1 MAIVVN
7 TNIDSLRVQRNLNS
21 ASTKMSKAMERL
33 TTGSKVNQA
42 ADDAAGFVI
51 AKGLEAQQRGSV
63 VAQNNAQA
71 GINLLQTAEGNFD
84 AIQEHLLR
92 IRDLTLQAMNGGYS
106 YDEVKAM
113 EDEVLARTAEIDR
126 ISNGAKFNEFALF
139 PPTADAE
146 DIVLQVGSNSDEAT
160 NTITVSDVFTEA
172 TVSVLTG
179 RTGNPI
185 RFTDG
190 VSDMVDLTEFR
201 QILDDLDTGIKEIS
215 TRRGTIGA
223 ITNRLES
230 AVDALDIQNE
240 NLLAAKS
247 RIMDADVGQESSN
260 FTQYQ
265 ILQQASA
272 SLLVQANQSPSIA
285 LSLI

>member
-21 ASTKMSKAMERL
+21 ASTNMSKAMERL

-63 VAQNNAQA
+63 VAQNNAQT

-84 AIQEHLLR
+84 VIQEHLLR

-113 EDEVLARTAEIDR
+113 EDEVMARTAEIDR

-139 PPTADAE
+139 PQGGGD
-146 DIVLQVGSNSDEAT
+146 DLVLQIGSNSDELT
-160 NTITVSDVFTEA
+160 NTVTVADVFTEA

-179 RTGNPI
+179 RAGNPI

-190 VSDMVDLTEFR
+190 ISDIVDLTEFR
-201 QILDDLDTGIKEIS
+201 DILDAVDVGIKEIS

-230 AVDALDIQNE
+230 AVEALDIQNE
-240 NLLAAKS
+240 NLLAARS
-247 RIMDADVGQESSN
+247 RIVDADVGEESSN
-260 FTQYQ
+260 YTKYQ

>member
-21 ASTKMSKAMERL
+21 ASTNMSKAMERL

-63 VAQNNAQA
+63 VAQNNAQT

-84 AIQEHLLR
+84 VIQEHLLR

-113 EDEVLARTAEIDR
+113 EDEVMARTAEIDR

-139 PPTADAE
+139 PQGGGD
-146 DIVLQVGSNSDEAT
+146 DLVLQIGSNSDELT
-160 NTITVSDVFTEA
+160 NTVTVTGVFTEA

-190 VSDMVDLTEFR
+190 ISDIVDLTEFR
-201 QILDDLDTGIKEIS
+201 DILDAVDVGIKEIS

-230 AVDALDIQNE
+230 AVEALDIQNE
-240 NLLAAKS
+240 NLLAARS
-247 RIMDADVGQESSN
+247 RIVDADVGQESSN
-260 FTQYQ
+260 YTKYQ

>member
-21 ASTKMSKAMERL
+21 ASTNMSKAVERL

-63 VAQNNAQA
+63 VAQNNAQT
-71 GINLLQTAEGNFD
+71 GINLLQTAEGNLD
-84 AIQEHLLR
+84 VIQEHLLR

-126 ISNGAKFNEFALF
+126 ISNGAKFNEFELF
-139 PPTADAE
+139 PAGGAD
-146 DIVLQVGSNSDEAT
+146 DLVLQVGANSDEAT
-160 NTITVSDVFTEA
+160 NTITVTGVFTEA
-172 TVSVLTG
+172 TTSVLTG

-185 RFTDG
+185 KFTDG
-190 VSDMVDLTEFR
+190 VSDVVDLTEFR

-230 AVDALDIQNE
+230 AVEALDIQNE

-247 RIMDADVGQESSN
+247 RIMDADIGEESSN
-260 FTQYQ
+260 YTKYQ

>member
-21 ASTKMSKAMERL
+21 ASTNMSKAVERL

-63 VAQNNAQA
+63 VAQNNAQT
-71 GINLLQTAEGNFD
+71 GINLLQTAEGNLD
-84 AIQEHLLR
+84 VIQDHLLR

-126 ISNGAKFNEFALF
+126 ISNGAKFNEFELF
-139 PPTADAE
+139 PAGGAD
-146 DIVLQVGSNSDEAT
+146 DLVLQIGSNSDEAT
-160 NTITVSDVFTEA
+160 NTITVAGVFIEA
-172 TVSVLTG
+172 TTSVLTG
-179 RTGNPI
+179 RAGNPI

-190 VSDMVDLTEFR
+190 VSDIVDLTEFR
-201 QILDDLDTGIKEIS
+201 AILDDLDTGIKEIS

-230 AVDALDIQNE
+230 AVEALDIQNE

-247 RIMDADVGQESSN
+247 RIMDADIGEESSN
-260 FTQYQ
+260 YTKYQ

>member
-21 ASTKMSKAMERL
+21 ASTNMSKAVERL

-63 VAQNNAQA
+63 VAQNNAQT
-71 GINLLQTAEGNFD
+71 GINLLQTAEGNLD
-84 AIQEHLLR
+84 VIQDHLLR

-126 ISNGAKFNEFALF
+126 ISNGAKFNEFELF
-139 PPTADAE
+139 PTGGAD
-146 DIVLQVGSNSDEAT
+146 DLVLQIGSNSDEAT
-160 NTITVSDVFTEA
+160 NTITVTGVFIEA
-172 TVSVLTG
+172 TTSVLTG

-185 RFTDG
+185 KFTDG
-190 VSDMVDLTEFR
+190 VSDIVDLTEFR

-230 AVDALDIQNE
+230 AVEALDIQNE

-247 RIMDADVGQESSN
+247 RIVDADIGEESSN
-260 FTQYQ
+260 YTKYQ

>member
-21 ASTKMSKAMERL
+21 ASTNMSKAVERL

-63 VAQNNAQA
+63 VAQNNAQT
-71 GINLLQTAEGNFD
+71 GINLLQTAEGNLD
-84 AIQEHLLR
+84 VIQDHLLR

-126 ISNGAKFNEFALF
+126 ISNGAKFNEFELF
-139 PPTADAE
+139 PAGGAD
-146 DIVLQVGSNSDEAT
+146 DLVLQVGSNSDEAT
-160 NTITVSDVFTEA
+160 NTITVTGVFIEA
-172 TVSVLTG
+172 TTSVLTG
-179 RTGNPI
+179 RAGNPI
-185 RFTDG
+185 KFTDG
-190 VSDMVDLTEFR
+190 VSDIVDLTEFR

-230 AVDALDIQNE
+230 AVEALDIQNE

-247 RIMDADVGQESSN
+247 RIVDADIGEESSN
-260 FTQYQ
+260 YTKYQ

>member
-21 ASTKMSKAMERL
+21 ASTNMSKAVERL

-63 VAQNNAQA
+63 VAQDNAQT

-84 AIQEHLLR
+84 VIQEHLLR

-113 EDEVLARTAEIDR
+113 EDEVVARTAEIDR
-126 ISNGAKFNEFALF
+126 ISNGAKFNEFQLF
-139 PPTADAE
+139 PTGGAD
-146 DIVLQVGSNSDEAT
+146 DLVLQVGANSDEAT
-160 NTITVSDVFTEA
+160 NTITVTGVFTEA

-190 VSDMVDLTEFR
+190 VSDIVDLTEFR

-240 NLLAAKS
+240 NLLAARS
-247 RIMDADVGQESSN
+247 RIVDADIGEESSN
-260 FTQYQ
+260 YTKYQ

>member
-21 ASTKMSKAMERL
+21 ASTNMSKAVERL

-63 VAQNNAQA
+63 VAQNNAQT
-71 GINLLQTAEGNFD
+71 GINLLQTAEGNLD
-84 AIQEHLLR
+84 VIQDHLLR

-126 ISNGAKFNEFALF
+126 ISNGAKFNEFELF
-139 PPTADAE
+139 PTGGAD
-146 DIVLQVGSNSDEAT
+146 DLVLQIGSNSDEAT
-160 NTITVSDVFTEA
+160 NTITVAGVFIEA
-172 TVSVLTG
+172 TTSVLTG

-185 RFTDG
+185 KFTDG
-190 VSDMVDLTEFR
+190 VSDIVDLTEFR

-230 AVDALDIQNE
+230 AVEALDIQNE

-247 RIMDADVGQESSN
+247 RIMDADIGEESSN
-260 FTQYQ
+260 YTKYQ

>member
-21 ASTKMSKAMERL
+21 ASTNMSKAVERL

-63 VAQNNAQA
+63 VAQNNAQT
-71 GINLLQTAEGNFD
+71 GINLLQTAEGNLD
-84 AIQEHLLR
+84 VIQDHLLR

-126 ISNGAKFNEFALF
+126 ISNGAKFNEFELF
-139 PPTADAE
+139 PAGGAD
-146 DIVLQVGSNSDEAT
+146 DLVLQIGSNSDEAT
-160 NTITVSDVFTEA
+160 NTITVAGVFIEA
-172 TVSVLTG
+172 TTSVLTG

-185 RFTDG
+185 KFTDG
-190 VSDMVDLTEFR
+190 VSDIVDLTEFR

-230 AVDALDIQNE
+230 AVEALDIQNE

-247 RIMDADVGQESSN
+247 RIMDADIGEESSN
-260 FTQYQ
+260 YTKYQ

>member
-21 ASTKMSKAMERL
+21 ASTNMSKAVERL

-63 VAQNNAQA
+63 VAQNNAQT
-71 GINLLQTAEGNFD
+71 GINLLQTAEGNLD
-84 AIQEHLLR
+84 VIQEHLLR

-126 ISNGAKFNEFALF
+126 ISNGAKFNEFELF
-139 PPTADAE
+139 PAGGAD
-146 DIVLQVGSNSDEAT
+146 DLVLQIGSNSDEAT
-160 NTITVSDVFTEA
+160 NTITVTGVFTEA
-172 TVSVLTG
+172 TTSVLTG

-185 RFTDG
+185 KFTDG
-190 VSDMVDLTEFR
+190 VSDVVDLTEFR

-230 AVDALDIQNE
+230 AVEALDIQNE

-247 RIMDADVGQESSN
+247 RIMDADIGEESSN
-260 FTQYQ
+260 YTKYQ

>member
-21 ASTKMSKAMERL
+21 ASTNMSKAVERL

-63 VAQNNAQA
+63 VAQNNAQT
-71 GINLLQTAEGNFD
+71 GINLLQTAEGNLD
-84 AIQEHLLR
+84 VIQEHLLR

-126 ISNGAKFNEFALF
+126 ISNGAKFNEFELF
-139 PPTADAE
+139 PTGGAD
-146 DIVLQVGSNSDEAT
+146 DLVLQIGSNSDEAT
-160 NTITVSDVFTEA
+160 NTITVTGVFIEA
-172 TVSVLTG
+172 TTSVLTG

-185 RFTDG
+185 KFTDG
-190 VSDMVDLTEFR
+190 VSDIVDLTEFR

-230 AVDALDIQNE
+230 AVEALDIQNE

-247 RIMDADVGQESSN
+247 RIMDADIGEESSN
-260 FTQYQ
+260 YTKYQ

>member
-21 ASTKMSKAMERL
+21 ASTNMSKAVERL

-63 VAQNNAQA
+63 VAQNNAQT
-71 GINLLQTAEGNFD
+71 GINLLQTAEGNLD
-84 AIQEHLLR
+84 VIQDHLLR

-126 ISNGAKFNEFALF
+126 ISNGAKFNEFELF
-139 PPTADAE
+139 PAGGAD
-146 DIVLQVGSNSDEAT
+146 DLVLQVGSNSDEAT
-160 NTITVSDVFTEA
+160 NTITVTGVFIEA
-172 TVSVLTG
+172 TTSVLTG
-179 RTGNPI
+179 RAGNPI
-185 RFTDG
+185 KFTDG
-190 VSDMVDLTEFR
+190 VSDIVDLTEFR

-230 AVDALDIQNE
+230 AVEALDIQNE

-247 RIMDADVGQESSN
+247 RIMDADIGEESSN
-260 FTQYQ
+260 YTKYQ

>member
-21 ASTKMSKAMERL
+21 ASTNMSKAVERL

-63 VAQNNAQA
+63 VAQNNAQT
-71 GINLLQTAEGNFD
+71 GINLLQTAEGNLD
-84 AIQEHLLR
+84 VIQDHLLR

-126 ISNGAKFNEFALF
+126 ISNGAKFNEFELF
-139 PPTADAE
+139 PTGGAD
-146 DIVLQVGSNSDEAT
+146 DLVLQIGSNSDEAT
-160 NTITVSDVFTEA
+160 NTITVTGVFIEA
-172 TVSVLTG
+172 TTSVLTG

-185 RFTDG
+185 KFTDG
-190 VSDMVDLTEFR
+190 VSDIVDLTEFR

-230 AVDALDIQNE
+230 AVEALDIQNE

-247 RIMDADVGQESSN
+247 RIMDADIGEESSN
-260 FTQYQ
+260 YTKYQ

>member
-21 ASTKMSKAMERL
+21 ASTNMSKAVERL

-63 VAQNNAQA
+63 VAQNNAQT
-71 GINLLQTAEGNFD
+71 GINLLQTAEGNLD
-84 AIQEHLLR
+84 VIQDHLLR

-126 ISNGAKFNEFALF
+126 ISNGAKFNEFELF
-139 PPTADAE
+139 PAGGAD
-146 DIVLQVGSNSDEAT
+146 DLVLQIGSNSDEAT
-160 NTITVSDVFTEA
+160 NTITVTGVFIEA
-172 TVSVLTG
+172 TTSVLTG
-179 RTGNPI
+179 RAGNPI
-185 RFTDG
+185 KFTDG
-190 VSDMVDLTEFR
+190 VSDIVDLTEFR
-201 QILDDLDTGIKEIS
+201 AILDDLDTGIKEIS

-230 AVDALDIQNE
+230 AVEALDIQNE

-247 RIMDADVGQESSN
+247 RIMDADIGEESSN
-260 FTQYQ
+260 YTKYQ

>member
-21 ASTKMSKAMERL
+21 ASTNMSKAIERL
-33 TTGSKVNQA
+33 TTGSQVNQA

-63 VAQNNAQA
+63 VAQNNAQT

-84 AIQEHLLR
+84 VIQEHLLR

-113 EDEVLARTAEIDR
+113 EDEVMARTAEIDR

-139 PPTADAE
+139 PQGGGD
-146 DIVLQVGSNSDEAT
+146 DLVLQIGSNSDELT
-160 NTITVSDVFTEA
+160 NTVTVAGVFTEA

-190 VSDMVDLTEFR
+190 VSDIVDLTEFR
-201 QILDDLDTGIKEIS
+201 DILDAVDVGIKEIS

-230 AVDALDIQNE
+230 AVEALDIQNE
-240 NLLAAKS
+240 NLLAARS
-247 RIMDADVGQESSN
+247 RIVDADVGEESSN
-260 FTQYQ
+260 YTKYQ

>member
-21 ASTKMSKAMERL
+21 ASTNMSKAVERL

-63 VAQNNAQA
+63 VAQNNAQT
-71 GINLLQTAEGNFD
+71 GINLLQTAEGNLD
-84 AIQEHLLR
+84 VIQDHLLR

-126 ISNGAKFNEFALF
+126 ISNGAKFNEFELF
-139 PPTADAE
+139 PAGGAD
-146 DIVLQVGSNSDEAT
+146 DLVLQIGSNSDEAT
-160 NTITVSDVFTEA
+160 NTITVAGVFIEA
-172 TVSVLTG
+172 TTSVLTG
-179 RTGNPI
+179 RAGNPI
-185 RFTDG
+185 KFTDG
-190 VSDMVDLTEFR
+190 VSDIVDLTEFR
-201 QILDDLDTGIKEIS
+201 AILDDLDTGIKEIS

-230 AVDALDIQNE
+230 AVEALDIQNE

-247 RIMDADVGQESSN
+247 RIMDADIGEESSN
-260 FTQYQ
+260 YTKYQ

>member
-21 ASTKMSKAMERL
+21 ASTNMSKAVERL

-63 VAQNNAQA
+63 VAQNNAQT
-71 GINLLQTAEGNFD
+71 GINLLQTAEGNLD
-84 AIQEHLLR
+84 VIQDHLLR

-126 ISNGAKFNEFALF
+126 ISNGAKFNEFELF
-139 PPTADAE
+139 PAGGAD
-146 DIVLQVGSNSDEAT
+146 DLVLQIGSNSDEAT
-160 NTITVSDVFTEA
+160 NTITVTGVFIEA
-172 TVSVLTG
+172 TTSVLTG
-179 RTGNPI
+179 RAGNPI
-185 RFTDG
+185 KFTDG
-190 VSDMVDLTEFR
+190 VSDIVDLTEFR

-230 AVDALDIQNE
+230 AVEALDIQNE

-247 RIMDADVGQESSN
+247 RIMDADIGEESSN
-260 FTQYQ
+260 YTKYQ

>member
-21 ASTKMSKAMERL
+21 ASANMSKAVERL

-63 VAQNNAQA
+63 VAQDNAQT
-71 GINLLQTAEGNFD
+71 GINLLQTAEGNLD
-84 AIQEHLLR
+84 VIQDHLLR

-126 ISNGAKFNEFALF
+126 ISNGAKFNEFELF
-139 PPTADAE
+139 PTGGAD
-146 DIVLQVGSNSDEAT
+146 DLVLQIGPNSDEAT
-160 NTITVSDVFTEA
+160 NTITVTGVFTEA
-172 TVSVLTG
+172 TTSVLTD
-179 RTGNPI
+179 RAGNPI
-185 RFTDG
+185 RFTNG
-190 VSDMVDLTEFR
+190 VDTVVDLTEFR
-201 QILDDLDTGIKEIS
+201 AILDDLDTGIKEIS

-230 AVDALDIQNE
+230 AVEALDIQNE

-247 RIMDADVGQESSN
+247 RIVDADIGEESSN
-260 FTQYQ
+260 YTKYQ

-272 SLLVQANQSPSIA
+272 SLLVQANQSPQIA

>member
-21 ASTKMSKAMERL
+21 ASTNMSKAVERL

-63 VAQNNAQA
+63 VAQNNAQT
-71 GINLLQTAEGNFD
+71 GINLLQTAEGNLD
-84 AIQEHLLR
+84 VIQDHLLR

-126 ISNGAKFNEFALF
+126 ISNGAKFNEFELF
-139 PPTADAE
+139 PAGGAD
-146 DIVLQVGSNSDEAT
+146 DLVLQVGSNSDEVT
-160 NTITVSDVFTEA
+160 NTITVTGVFIEA
-172 TVSVLTG
+172 TTSVLTG
-179 RTGNPI
+179 RAGNPI
-185 RFTDG
+185 KFTDG
-190 VSDMVDLTEFR
+190 VSDIVDLTEFR

-230 AVDALDIQNE
+230 AVEALDIQNE

-247 RIMDADVGQESSN
+247 RIMDADIGEESSN
-260 FTQYQ
+260 YTKYQ

>member
-21 ASTKMSKAMERL
+21 ASTNMSKAMERL

-63 VAQNNAQA
+63 VAQNNAQT

-84 AIQEHLLR
+84 VIQEHLLR

-113 EDEVLARTAEIDR
+113 EDEVMARTAEIDR

-139 PPTADAE
+139 PQGGGD
-146 DIVLQVGSNSDEAT
+146 DLVLQIGSNSDELT
-160 NTITVSDVFTEA
+160 NTVTVAGVFTEA

-190 VSDMVDLTEFR
+190 VSDIVDLTEFR
-201 QILDDLDTGIKEIS
+201 DILDAVDVGIKEIS

-230 AVDALDIQNE
+230 AVEALDIQNE
-240 NLLAAKS
+240 NLLAARS
-247 RIMDADVGQESSN
+247 RIVDADVGEESSN
-260 FTQYQ
+260 YTKYQ

>member
-21 ASTKMSKAMERL
+21 ASTNMSKAVERL

-63 VAQNNAQA
+63 VAQNNAQT
-71 GINLLQTAEGNFD
+71 GINLLQTAEGNLD
-84 AIQEHLLR
+84 VIQDHLLR

-126 ISNGAKFNEFALF
+126 ISNGAKFNEFELF
-139 PPTADAE
+139 PAGGAD
-146 DIVLQVGSNSDEAT
+146 DLVLQVGSNSDETT
-160 NTITVSDVFTEA
+160 NTITVTGVFIEA
-172 TVSVLTG
+172 TTSVLTG

-185 RFTDG
+185 KFTDG
-190 VSDMVDLTEFR
+190 VSDIVDLTEFR

-230 AVDALDIQNE
+230 AVEALDIQNE

-247 RIMDADVGQESSN
+247 RIMDADIGEESSN
-260 FTQYQ
+260 YTKYQ

>member
-21 ASTKMSKAMERL
+21 ASTNMSKAVERL

-63 VAQNNAQA
+63 VAQNNAQT
-71 GINLLQTAEGNFD
+71 GINLLQTAEGNLD
-84 AIQEHLLR
+84 VIQDHLLR

-126 ISNGAKFNEFALF
+126 ISNGAKFNEFELF
-139 PPTADAE
+139 PTGGAD
-146 DIVLQVGSNSDEAT
+146 DLVLQIGSNSDEAT
-160 NTITVSDVFTEA
+160 NTITVAGVFIEA
-172 TVSVLTG
+172 TTSVLTG
-179 RTGNPI
+179 RAGNPI
-185 RFTDG
+185 KFTDG
-190 VSDMVDLTEFR
+190 VSDIVDLTEFR
-201 QILDDLDTGIKEIS
+201 AILDDLDTGIKEIS

-230 AVDALDIQNE
+230 AVEALDIQNE

-247 RIMDADVGQESSN
+247 RIMDADIGEESSN
-260 FTQYQ
+260 YTKYQ

>member
-21 ASTKMSKAMERL
+21 ASTNMSKAMERL

-63 VAQNNAQA
+63 VAQNNAQT

-84 AIQEHLLR
+84 VIQEHLLR

-113 EDEVLARTAEIDR
+113 EDEVMARTAEIDR
-126 ISNGAKFNEFALF
+126 ISNGAKFNEFQLF
-139 PPTADAE
+139 PQGGGD
-146 DIVLQVGSNSDEAT
+146 DLVLQIGSNSDELT
-160 NTITVSDVFTEA
+160 NTVTVADVFTEA

-179 RTGNPI
+179 RAGNPI

-190 VSDMVDLTEFR
+190 VSDIVDLTEFR
-201 QILDDLDTGIKEIS
+201 DILDAVDVGIKEIS

-230 AVDALDIQNE
+230 AVEALDIQNE
-240 NLLAAKS
+240 NLLAARS
-247 RIMDADVGQESSN
+247 RIVDADVGEESSN
-260 FTQYQ
+260 YTKYQ

>member
-21 ASTKMSKAMERL
+21 ASTNMSKAVERL

-63 VAQNNAQA
+63 VAQNNAQT
-71 GINLLQTAEGNFD
+71 GINLLQTAEGNLD
-84 AIQEHLLR
+84 VIQDHLLR

-126 ISNGAKFNEFALF
+126 ISNGAKFNEFELF
-139 PPTADAE
+139 PAGGAD
-146 DIVLQVGSNSDEAT
+146 DLVLQIGSNSDEAT
-160 NTITVSDVFTEA
+160 NTITVAGVFIEA
-172 TVSVLTG
+172 TTSVLTG
-179 RTGNPI
+179 RAGNPI
-185 RFTDG
+185 KFTDG
-190 VSDMVDLTEFR
+190 VSDIVDLTEFR
-201 QILDDLDTGIKEIS
+201 AILDDLDTGIKEIS

-230 AVDALDIQNE
+230 AVEALDIQNE

-247 RIMDADVGQESSN
+247 RIMDADIGEESSN
-260 FTQYQ
+260 YTKYQ

-285 LSLI
+285 LSPI

>member
-21 ASTKMSKAMERL
+21 ASVNMSKAVERL

-63 VAQNNAQA
+63 VAQDNAQT
-71 GINLLQTAEGNFD
+71 GINLLQTAEGNLD
-84 AIQEHLLR
+84 VIQDHLLR

-126 ISNGAKFNEFALF
+126 ISNGAKFNEFELF
-139 PPTADAE
+139 PTGGAD
-146 DIVLQVGSNSDEAT
+146 DLVLQIGPNSDEAT
-160 NTITVSDVFTEA
+160 NTITVTGVFTEA
-172 TVSVLTG
+172 TTSVLTD
-179 RTGNPI
+179 RAGNPI
-185 RFTDG
+185 RFTNG
-190 VSDMVDLTEFR
+190 VDTVVDLTEFR
-201 QILDDLDTGIKEIS
+201 AILDDLDTGIKEIS

-230 AVDALDIQNE
+230 AVEALDIQNE

-247 RIMDADVGQESSN
+247 RIVDADIGEESSN
-260 FTQYQ
+260 YTKYQ

>member
-21 ASTKMSKAMERL
+21 ASTNMSKAVERL

-63 VAQNNAQA
+63 VAQDNAQT
-71 GINLLQTAEGNFD
+71 GINLLQTAEGNLD
-84 AIQEHLLR
+84 VIQDHLLR

-126 ISNGAKFNEFALF
+126 ISNGAKFNEFELF
-139 PPTADAE
+139 PTGGAD
-146 DIVLQVGSNSDEAT
+146 DLVLQIGPNSDEAT
-160 NTITVSDVFTEA
+160 NTITVTGVFTEA
-172 TVSVLTG
+172 TTSVLTD
-179 RTGNPI
+179 RAGNPI
-185 RFTDG
+185 RFTNG
-190 VSDMVDLTEFR
+190 VDTVVDLTEFR
-201 QILDDLDTGIKEIS
+201 AILDDLDTGIKEIS

-230 AVDALDIQNE
+230 AVEALDIQNE

-247 RIMDADVGQESSN
+247 RIMDADIGEESSN
-260 FTQYQ
+260 YTKYQ

>member
-21 ASTKMSKAMERL
+21 ASTNMSKAVERL

-63 VAQNNAQA
+63 VAQNNAQT
-71 GINLLQTAEGNFD
+71 GINLLQTAEGNLD
-84 AIQEHLLR
+84 VIQEHLLR

-126 ISNGAKFNEFALF
+126 ISNGAKFNEFELF
-139 PPTADAE
+139 PTGGAD
-146 DIVLQVGSNSDEAT
+146 DLVLQVGANSDEAT
-160 NTITVSDVFTEA
+160 NTISVIGVFTEA

-179 RTGNPI
+179 RAGNPI

-190 VSDMVDLTEFR
+190 VSDIVDLTEFR
-201 QILDDLDTGIKEIS
+201 DILDSVDVGIKEIS

-230 AVDALDIQNE
+230 AVEALDIQNE

-247 RIMDADVGQESSN
+247 RIMDADIAEESSN
-260 FTQYQ
+260 YTRQQ

-272 SLLVQANQSPSIA
+272 SLLTQANQAPSIA

>member
-21 ASTKMSKAMERL
+21 ASTNMSKAVERL

-63 VAQNNAQA
+63 VAQNNAQT
-71 GINLLQTAEGNFD
+71 GINLLQTAEGNLD
-84 AIQEHLLR
+84 VIQDHLLR

-126 ISNGAKFNEFALF
+126 ISNGAKFNEFELF
-139 PPTADAE
+139 PAGGAD
-146 DIVLQVGSNSDEAT
+146 DLVLQIGSNSDEAT
-160 NTITVSDVFTEA
+160 NTITVAGVFIEA
-172 TVSVLTG
+172 TTSVLTG
-179 RTGNPI
+179 RAGNPI
-185 RFTDG
+185 KFTDG
-190 VSDMVDLTEFR
+190 VSDIVDLTEFR
-201 QILDDLDTGIKEIS
+201 AILDDLDTGIKEIS

-230 AVDALDIQNE
+230 AVEALDIQNE
-240 NLLAAKS
+240 NLLDAKS
-247 RIMDADVGQESSN
+247 RIVDADSGEESTN
-260 FTQYQ
+260 YTNYT

>member
-21 ASTKMSKAMERL
+21 ASTNMSKAVERL

-63 VAQNNAQA
+63 VAQDNAQT

-84 AIQEHLLR
+84 VIQEHLLR

-113 EDEVLARTAEIDR
+113 EDEVMARTAEIDR
-126 ISNGAKFNEFALF
+126 ISNGAKFNEFQLF
-139 PPTADAE
+139 PTGAAD
-146 DIVLQVGSNSDEAT
+146 DLVLQIGANSDEAT

-190 VSDMVDLTEFR
+190 VSDIVDLTEFR

-230 AVDALDIQNE
+230 AVEALDIQNE
-240 NLLAAKS
+240 NLLAARS
-247 RIMDADVGQESSN
+247 RIVDADIGEESSN
-260 FTQYQ
+260 YTKYQ

>member
-21 ASTKMSKAMERL
+21 ASTNMSKAVERL

-63 VAQNNAQA
+63 VAQNNAQT
-71 GINLLQTAEGNFD
+71 GINLLQTAEGNLD
-84 AIQEHLLR
+84 VIQDHLLR

-126 ISNGAKFNEFALF
+126 ISNGAKFNEFELF
-139 PPTADAE
+139 PTGGAD
-146 DIVLQVGSNSDEAT
+146 DLVLQIGSNSDEAT
-160 NTITVSDVFTEA
+160 NTITVTGVFIEA
-172 TVSVLTG
+172 TTSVLTG
-179 RTGNPI
+179 RAGNPI
-185 RFTDG
+185 KFTDG
-190 VSDMVDLTEFR
+190 VSDIVDLTEFR
-201 QILDDLDTGIKEIS
+201 AILDDLDTGIKEIS

-230 AVDALDIQNE
+230 AVEALDIQNE

-247 RIMDADVGQESSN
+247 RIVDADIGEESSN
-260 FTQYQ
+260 YTKYQ

>member
-21 ASTKMSKAMERL
+21 ASTNMSKAVERL

-63 VAQNNAQA
+63 VAQNNAQT
-71 GINLLQTAEGNFD
+71 GINLLQTAEGNLD
-84 AIQEHLLR
+84 VIQDHLLR

-126 ISNGAKFNEFALF
+126 ISNGAKFNEFELF
-139 PPTADAE
+139 PAGGAD
-146 DIVLQVGSNSDEAT
+146 DLVLQIGSNSDEAT
-160 NTITVSDVFTEA
+160 NTITVTGVFIEA
-172 TVSVLTG
+172 TTSVLTG
-179 RTGNPI
+179 RAGNPI

-190 VSDMVDLTEFR
+190 VSDIVDLTEFR
-201 QILDDLDTGIKEIS
+201 AILDDLDTGIKEIS

-230 AVDALDIQNE
+230 AVEALDIQNE

-247 RIMDADVGQESSN
+247 RIMDADIGEESSN
-260 FTQYQ
+260 YTKYQ